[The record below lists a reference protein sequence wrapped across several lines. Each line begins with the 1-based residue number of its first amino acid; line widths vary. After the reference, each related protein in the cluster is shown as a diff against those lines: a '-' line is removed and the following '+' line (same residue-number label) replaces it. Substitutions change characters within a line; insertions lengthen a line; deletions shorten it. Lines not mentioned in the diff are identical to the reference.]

1 MNITTINNNNT
12 NFNGKLITKGKASEY
27 LKNEILK
34 NTELKKLAS
43 GENDILVK
51 VKNKKETGYHVNHA
65 KGDTLYQLSIEA
77 RKEKPSLV
85 DKIKSF
91 LELVP
96 QVKISKNFHSEDTL
110 VAIMEERVEAQ
121 KYAKKLNKEIIEL

>member
-51 VKNKKETGYHVNHA
+51 VKNK
-65 KGDTLYQLSIEA
+65 
-77 RKEKPSLV
+77 
-85 DKIKSF
+85 
-91 LELVP
+91 
-96 QVKISKNFHSEDTL
+96 NFGN
-110 VAIMEERVEAQ
+110 V
-121 KYAKKLNKEIIEL
+121 